1 MAQNR
6 NLSAQDISQ
15 RARTRG
21 RGARAPAQASGELYA
36 ALDLGTNSCRML
48 IATPNGAQ
56 FKIVD
61 AFAKSVRL
69 GADLERTGALSRASI
84 ERTVRALQVCASK
97 LKKLEVRHARLVA
110 TEACRR
116 AKNGASF
123 LSQVRK
129 RTGLELEIIR
139 PEEEARL
146 AVISCAPLVSPGSE
160 HVMVFDIG
168 GGSTELVWIDVS
180 DVPEAERIGAVMA
193 LDVRNRR
200 LTGADLGAAR
210 IVDFISVPLGVATL
224 HERFDDVEDETARF
238 ALMSWY
244 FEEHLSEFVPYQ
256 DLSVL
261 DGVQGFQMIGTSGT
275 VTTVASAHLGLK
287 RYDRRKV
294 DGLTLTEA
302 QIGTVITRM
311 IALGP
316 EGRQAEP
323 SIGKDRAELIL
334 SGAAILQTLL
344 RIWPTDRLGVA
355 DRGLRE
361 GMLLSMMSGR
371 GALAMR
377 GSDGGR

>member
-1 MAQNR
+1 MHDVPSRQTVAPVVVCGHPRLAKTMAQKTFGP
-6 NLSAQDISQ
+6 AQDKSK
-15 RARTRG
+15 RARATG
-21 RGARAPAQASGELYA
+21 QTARAPAQATGELYA

-56 FKIVD
+56 FRIVD

-84 ERTVRALQVCASK
+84 ERTIRALQVCATKIQK
-97 LKKLEVRHARLVA
+97 LDVRHQRLVA

-116 AKNGASF
+116 ARNGTYF
-123 LSQVRK
+123 LNQVQK
-129 RTGLELEIIR
+129 RTGLRLELIR

-146 AVISCAPLVSPGSE
+146 AVISCAPLVNPGSE

-180 DVPEAERIGAVMA
+180 V
-193 LDVRNRR
+193 
-200 LTGADLGAAR
+200 
-210 IVDFISVPLGVATL
+210 GVATL
-224 HERFDDVEDETARF
+224 HERFDDVEDENARF

-244 FEEHLSEFVPYQ
+244 FEEHLSKFAPYE
-256 DLSVL
+256 DLDVL
-261 DGVQGFQMIGTSGT
+261 KGVEGFQMIGTSGT
-275 VTTVASAHLGLK
+275 VTTVAAAHLGLT

-302 QIGTVITRM
+302 QIGAVISRM
-311 IALGP
+311 MAQGP
-316 EGRQAEP
+316 EGRRADP

-361 GMLLSMMSGR
+361 GMLLSMMSR
-371 GALAMR
+371 KRAHCDSA
-377 GSDGGR
+377 